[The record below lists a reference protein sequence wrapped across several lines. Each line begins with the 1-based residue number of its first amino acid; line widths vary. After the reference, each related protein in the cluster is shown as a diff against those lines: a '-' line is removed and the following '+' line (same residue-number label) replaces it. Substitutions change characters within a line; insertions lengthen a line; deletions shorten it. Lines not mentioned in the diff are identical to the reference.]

1 MASARPV
8 PLIAVCFLALS
19 NAAKEC
25 GNADRLTALSLS
37 TSHLAMFSEL
47 SFYVPLMSLITQFPG
62 SFSSP
67 IPAWLVSPYESSLF
81 RAAPAWCTRLTLSF
95 LPCCCPP
102 HLFRGCTGPFPLQ
115 ASCACWSLSRVRLSC
130 DPMDCN
136 PPGSSVLPVLQ
147 AGILEWVAINRSKTH
162 HLPFPV

>member
-67 IPAWLVSPYESSLF
+67 SQPGWSLHMKVL
-81 RAAPAWCTRLTLSF
+81 CSE
-95 LPCCCPP
+95 
-102 HLFRGCTGPFPLQ
+102 PLQ
-115 ASCACWSLSRVRLSC
+115 LDARDS
-130 DPMDCN
+130 
-136 PPGSSVLPVLQ
+136 
-147 AGILEWVAINRSKTH
+147 H
-162 HLPFPV
+162 